1 MNKSEMLQCGRVCFG
16 GALSILWLQTF
27 QYVSFGQESNEYTIN
42 ATEILRIGDE
52 STGSAELFADIESV
66 AVDSRGNIFVAERV
80 FVAETDGP
88 PVRAFSPDGQLLAVV
103 GARGEGPGEYVR
115 IRGLQ
120 VGRADS
126 LYVFDYVRDILLVFA
141 PYSWTSTRQIRIES
155 DDEVWPAG
163 LVGVS
168 AFGPLMEYTSSANPD
183 VELFRQARLVS
194 WSGTP
199 LQELVRLPDMEL
211 KFSVSDFSIS
221 AHPVP
226 FGRNFFFRYR
236 HGQLYSGWNETIDIQ
251 ITSPDGESIGRI
263 QMEHE
268 PVSVTRQERNDILNP
283 EVFDEIYTTKPAYQ
297 TFVVDDRGQ
306 VWIKD
311 QVRDESMEVT
321 WHVLDADG
329 NVVGRARFPR
339 NISVRV
345 IRLEDKKIYAT
356 TRADDDSPI
365 VVVYHVE
372 M

>member
-1 MNKSEMLQCGRVCFG
+1 MIHNSTPILRGQVCFP
-16 GALSILWLQTF
+16 AAFSILWLLSLQH
-27 QYVSFGQESNEYTIN
+27 VALGQQGAEYTIS

-52 STGSAELFADIESV
+52 TAGSAELFGRIRRV
-66 AVDSRGNIFVAERV
+66 AVDSRGNIFVAEW
-80 FVAETDGP
+80 DGP
-88 PVRAFSPDGQLLAVV
+88 PVRAFSPDGQLKAVI

-115 IRGLQ
+115 VEDLRVGLE
-120 VGRADS
+120 DS
-126 LYVFDYVRDILLVFA
+126 VYVWDSHRQILLMFA
-141 PYSWTSTRQIRIES
+141 PYTWAPTRQIRINS
-155 DDEVWPAG
+155 DEEGAPSR
-163 LVGVS
+163 LVGIS
-168 AFGPLMEYTSSANPD
+168 EHGPIVVYTLEYDLTNLDAGR
-183 VELFRQARLVS
+183 FRKAMLVD
-194 WSGTP
+194 WSGAP
-199 LQELVRLPDMEL
+199 VLELVRLPEVEL
-211 KFSVSDFSIS
+211 NFSIS
-221 AHPVP
+221 DGNFGVRAVP
-226 FGRNFFFRYR
+226 FGRFPEFQF
-236 HGQLYSGWNETIDIQ
+236 GGGSLYSGWNETIDIQ
-251 ITSPDGESIGRI
+251 ITSPAGESIGRI

-321 WHVLDADG
+321 WHVLDEDG
-329 NVVGRARFPR
+329 NVVGRARFPS

-345 IRLEDKKIYAT
+345 IRLEDKRLYAT